1 MGRKTVNSIIKR
13 ITIPVS
19 MFISDSH
26 FEKWVRRMTSNKYKP
41 RCKPQGHY
49 CRVCGELKANE
60 KFSGK
65 GHAAHICKNCASLPH
80 AERLEKQTLRRIES
94 MAFRHL
100 SESEIKWLRG
110 KMKDK
115 RQDVSKAAREIHGV
129 RFPRYER
136 NRIKKGLTAFSL
148 EFFIRGEVWDEWG
161 DKAPCICVLL

>member
-1 MGRKTVNSIIKR
+1 
-13 ITIPVS
+13 
-19 MFISDSH
+19 
-26 FEKWVRRMTSNKYKP
+26 
-41 RCKPQGHY
+41 
-49 CRVCGELKANE
+49 
-60 KFSGK
+60 
-65 GHAAHICKNCASLPH
+65 
-80 AERLEKQTLRRIES
+80 